1 MKALRGLLVVVVLL
15 NLALLVVFLEVRG
28 MRLRYT
34 LAKKQQQ
41 VHAAVEANR
50 TLTHEVAKAR
60 RPDALNRKAR
70 HFGILL
76 K

>member
-15 NLALLVVFLEVRG
+15 NLALLAVFLEVRG
-28 MRLRYT
+28 MRLRYA

-41 VHAAVEANR
+41 ARAVVEANQS
-50 TLTHEVAKAR
+50 LALAVARAK
-60 RPDALNRKAR
+60 RPDALNRKAQQ
-70 HFGILL
+70 FGILV